1 MMKRKFLAVILP
13 LVGCATLVG
22 SGFSAWYFGAAVE
35 TSALNTFL
43 NIDVT
48 AEAKNPTLTLTTN
61 IDTDLTGKYLVLDQ
75 GVAGNDCV
83 YSGITVSDSE
93 SNNDVT
99 KITNDKKLKIK
110 LQLTRTDDGS
120 TYVTLK
126 DIYDAG
132 YRVVIQVD
140 IDFKGALNKY
150 VTIQDDLAL
159 GLGDSTGE
167 AAEGTDTKFKKL
179 DTPNTNASE
188 TYRAFYYVAEPET
201 ADGEPTS
208 WEISLDMSTK
218 SNLHSVED
226 VEHIDYRSSFLRY
239 IQSDGTEGDQ
249 PGKPN
254 ASGEPYAMEQALTNS
269 DAALSINVS
278 ARIEEANNLGA

>member
-22 SGFSAWYFGAAVE
+22 SGFSAWYFGKVGNATPDDMSLA
-35 TSALNTFL
+35 
-43 NIDVT
+43 IDVT
-48 AEAKNPTLTLTTN
+48 DEAKNPALTLTTN

-83 YSGITVSDSE
+83 YSGITVSDSAN
-93 SNNDVT
+93 NNDVT
-99 KITNDKKLKIK
+99 KITNDKKLNIK
-110 LQLTRTDDGS
+110 LELTRTDDGS
-120 TYVTLK
+120 TTYVTLK

-140 IDFKGALNKY
+140 IDFKGALNNY

-159 GLGDSTGE
+159 GLEGTTGQ
-167 AAEGTDTKFKKL
+167 ALEGTDTKFKKI

-188 TYRAFYYVAEPET
+188 TYRAFYYVAEPKT
-201 ADGEPTS
+201 AEGEPNS

-218 SNLHSVED
+218 SNQHNVGE
-226 VEHIDYRSSFLRY
+226 VEHTDYRSSFLKY
-239 IQSDGTEGDQ
+239 LPSDGTEGDQ
-249 PGKPN
+249 KPGKPN
-254 ASGEPYAMEQALTNS
+254 ASGEPEAMEQALR
-269 DAALSINVS
+269 DAGLSINVS
-278 ARIEEANNLGA
+278 ARIEETTNLGA